1 MRQLL
6 GLVAAERK
14 CRTTVVV
21 TSETDYPELVTKVN
35 RWIVRVVAS
44 VIVISHE

>member
-1 MRQLL
+1 MWKLL
-6 GLVAAERK
+6 RLIATEGKR
-14 CRTTVVV
+14 RTTVIVASK
-21 TSETDYPELVTKVN
+21 THYSELVTKVN

>member
-1 MRQLL
+1 MWQLL
-6 GLVAAERK
+6 GFVATERK
-14 CRTTVVV
+14 RWTTVVIASKSHHSKFV
-21 TSETDYPELVTKVN
+21 TEVN